1 MIMVVK
7 CTIAVTMLG
16 VRYIDLGNTSEWV
29 DCGRY
34 SYGYGYGGL
43 DRIPKGGEEEGWT
56 IPIHDHLRW
65 QQ

>member
-1 MIMVVK
+1 
-7 CTIAVTMLG
+7 MLG

-56 IPIHDHLRW
+56 VPIHDHLRW